1 MHILCRKKP
10 AKLFGTDSF
19 NYLRWRKFKKL
30 FSIQSMKKH
39 STLLLLL
46 LVTAVVSAQTQPFDR
61 VYTLLNTKCQNSSC
75 HSAASSEA
83 LKFDGNKSAV
93 YSAIYNTLPSNA
105 ASVAKS
111 ERQVRPGHPYMS
123 FLLRKVAG
131 ATFDGDLAIDANE
144 GALMKDINGDPLT
157 NKEIEFIRQWV
168 MFGAKQSY
176 TNNEDKPDWQLV
188 SDYYDNPVMA
198 FLPKPAKPAVGQ
210 GVQMRMGPIFLPVNG
225 EIEQEWLLQQ
235 EINFPVTP
243 EVYKVEGVMNQQS
256 HHFLL
261 FQFYDSTSAADR
273 GNDVFGMQKVSILGG
288 ATSFDGDKNLTA
300 SWQDDADLVLPQG
313 TGLFWDKTTYL
324 DMNYHTKNYNATA
337 VLPCDFYFNI
347 YYRTRNPNTIEMKSN
362 LVNNIGLFL
371 PQGVQTRD
379 YADETNNDSKEMK
392 YVWMTSSH
400 AHKYGTDYDIYVK
413 DTTGAMTQV
422 YEGFYDYANGFDKG
436 FYDWEHPSI
445 KYWPNLLPVKFGKH
459 GSVNAGLIA
468 RTTWNVTEP
477 FVTFGFTTADEMQ
490 LFYYMYTSE
499 PLAATT
505 AINDD
510 TKKGIDLSVYP
521 NPMNGG
527 GQIVYTLEK
536 AAKVQA
542 TVVDVTGKAVATL
555 TAENQTEGTHQIT
568 IGNNE
573 NLSKGIY
580 FANLNVDGVVY
591 TKKFIVTE

>member
-1 MHILCRKKP
+1 
-10 AKLFGTDSF
+10 
-19 NYLRWRKFKKL
+19 
-30 FSIQSMKKH
+30 
-39 STLLLLL
+39 
-46 LVTAVVSAQTQPFDR
+46 
-61 VYTLLNTKCQNSSC
+61 
-75 HSAASSEA
+75 
-83 LKFDGNKSAV
+83 
-93 YSAIYNTLPSNA
+93 
-105 ASVAKS
+105 
-111 ERQVRPGHPYMS
+111 
-123 FLLRKVAG
+123 
-131 ATFDGDLAIDANE
+131 
-144 GALMKDINGDPLT
+144 
-157 NKEIEFIRQWV
+157 
-168 MFGAKQSY
+168 
-176 TNNEDKPDWQLV
+176 
-188 SDYYDNPVMA
+188 
-198 FLPKPAKPAVGQ
+198 
-210 GVQMRMGPIFLPVNG
+210 
-225 EIEQEWLLQQ
+225 
-235 EINFPVTP
+235 
-243 EVYKVEGVMNQQS
+243 MNQQS